1 MNEKPTQD
9 ELIQKLKEQLKE
21 VEATLTLIN
30 QDNWITRARRAERR
44 ESEARDFNKE
54 LARDNS
60 DLRRENERLSMYVET
75 FEQYLDIYPT
85 EFD

>member
-1 MNEKPTQD
+1 MENKPTQD

-21 VEATLTLIN
+21 VETTLTLIN
-30 QDNWITRARRAERR
+30 QENWITRARRAERR
-44 ESEARDFNKE
+44 LNEERDFNKD

-85 EFD
+85 QFD